1 MKRILFYLLL
11 VLFSFEK
18 ITAQQLKVTA
28 QLIISPP
35 FSPRVVD
42 FVDNPN
48 KQAALVIITNNGEA
62 ANTPVKIIGQ
72 ITNRTTGGR
81 IFTKSGYKPDVPILL
96 PPVGQP
102 LQIDFGQENR
112 GFVDIKNTEIVG
124 FDKATQDQ
132 IILSG
137 IFPQGYYDFCVYV
150 VPYDVNVENF
160 QNITGQCQSIPLTF
174 VEPPRLTLPA
184 CGYKMIKRENVPQQ
198 QVFTWSP
205 PVGNISGAQLR
216 YDFYLLKVPD
226 GQNPN
231 DAMDNAI
238 KFNVGNPFTE
248 KDIVSTSL
256 NYTQAEPELSLGK
269 YVWRVVAK
277 DQRGEAVFQN
287 DGQSQIC
294 TFEVE
299 APLALPVPPAPPRQA
314 QVPLIGASTCKD
326 TELPADKTAIYPQ
339 EELVGKALKLGKF
352 ELKVDEISK
361 NGNGYDGNGRVF
373 WNSIPIKVVFTNI
386 NFNAAYEIFSGDA
399 QADNT
404 NYDFPDPKGITKMST
419 WKQLA
424 KGGQG
429 FDIGSYIDAIE
440 GNAIQKVSALAAV
453 KLPVGVPTKAGFI
466 GINYMRFSPH
476 GADMGAL
483 FNLKMPEANQFL
495 SMAAVDVCMVPNKAF
510 AGDANLILVDDFKFP
525 ELPFNFIQGKYP
537 NPDDSGTYARIAGD
551 SLHHVH
557 AVMDLNFGDSFLKLD
572 DGTGKVVAGDVK
584 ARMITDFLAWN
595 DWVATVTM
603 PTFTVDGLKDFTI
616 NGVNAFYDHSDK
628 RNPVD
633 FHVPNEYKGD
643 RGMTFRGLY
652 MKKTEVKLPPKLKG
666 TKDQRLGFVTSD
678 FIIDDSNEITAVIEP
693 MNKSVVDYSTG
704 KIGDWGF
711 SIDDFKIKIVQN
723 RFELGMMKGK
733 LQFPISNDYLS
744 YSCNLRS
751 NLDTMQFVI
760 DAKEDY
766 DVPIMMARM
775 KLSKNSSFLL
785 EFNGNTKKID
795 LDLSGSASIGLT
807 QKSPIAIPLV
817 KFEHFRLANSKIKP
831 TMQGEKE
838 LYLDEGEWKLLGGLW
853 DNKKDPKDNNKQG
866 GGPAFEDAYL
876 PTTVA
881 VENEDKANLA
891 GFPIELTP
899 PKFVYRGLD
908 AIGFGF
914 GVKVNV
920 GGGDN
925 TIVGAETKVEILGK
939 LSYVNGKMTPAFSKV
954 NLEKI
959 MIKGAV
965 GPATVEGELRL
976 FDEDALYGTG
986 FIGSA
991 KVKIPKVATVKAT
1004 LQFGSK
1010 GFYYGYVDA
1019 SVLLTPG
1026 IAVVPP
1032 LMCAGFGGGFY
1043 FNMKMNTPL
1052 AQTIKD
1058 VAPNTQTT
1066 LAGSSNTGINYTPML
1081 GSYGIKA
1088 NVYMSLADKKMILAN
1103 LGIEA
1108 SIANGAFNNFTA
1120 SGKAKVL
1127 SLDEDPN
1134 RNGQCLLT
1142 AQTTVT
1148 ITPSSFDM
1156 NADVEVE
1163 PLPGFAKVLVPFRMH
1178 FADTWHVK
1186 VGDPAEGAK
1195 KVDFKLLQVGSEND
1209 ALYVYL
1215 GAKAY
1220 FAFGNDLGG
1229 MPALP
1234 KEVQEFLLAKE
1245 NVNDNRSNVVEAANT
1260 KGEMKVNDDGEPIGN
1275 PMTFSVLAGAR
1286 LDGRLKVAVGPL
1298 SANATI
1304 IAGFDAALSKGLKC
1318 NGQNIAGL
1326 YGWYANTQIYA
1337 YANGNVSVSGKV
1349 FGSRFNVKLMDLT
1362 AGALLRGGLPEP
1374 TWGEGRLR
1382 VKGEVLGGLV
1392 KVDTDFDFDFGH
1404 KCEAVFAGDPLEN
1417 IKVIAELNP
1426 KKGEKDVDTNGDL
1439 QAVFNM
1445 GMDTDYS
1452 IALPDGQLR
1461 TYYFTVQDYSLTN
1474 LKTNQKYTAIGAKQ
1488 WVNNNEQLIL
1498 PLNGHLKSETN
1509 YAFKVQVRLWERV
1522 NNGLQDPFID
1532 ESGVR
1537 EQRFEE
1543 AENVFTSGKQPDFI
1557 RWKDVAYTWP
1567 MDGQNYFLKNQ
1578 TPKIVISGDIPDELL
1593 EDINNLIYSRKDYE
1607 YTAYF
1612 VPENMGD
1619 TLKTSLQYQAPSA
1632 GAQGKI
1638 LADIPANLKNSTVY
1652 RLELH
1657 KIKVKKL
1664 ETIRFNNAILRGY
1677 QQVGKVNDNGLAAY
1691 QIKFNT
1697 LTNNQNQTAQSNDKV
1712 MFSLAFKTSQYN
1724 TFQEK
1729 MAATS
1734 FQTSKYEDETTPQ
1747 SNAYL
1752 FIKAT
1757 PTEGAENFEDDE
1769 LKEHKFSSRGV
1780 LQPALLTVSTPA
1792 FSQGNTEFDRD
1803 ANSTI
1808 YSILAEIQYG
1818 YVGQVTPSY
1827 TDLRNFSYQPT
1838 KSVVMGRVLPTIG
1851 NVLLKDLRSINIDDI
1866 LKGNNE
1872 TGKDENG
1879 LTNPVANVSPASSK
1893 LFAWNAVGSS
1903 KLLVLSGIYGFSIN
1917 EAPTKSY
1924 QFTLKSDFI
1933 AYNDFMAVR
1942 MFGEKVQRVRNTYQ
1956 QYFGNNWKNQMARSA
1971 NTEISFASKTL
1982 HITASYA
1989 GLLNN
1994 PATLDRFG
2002 DYTSVDYYIF
2012 KKRKN
2017 GSITKINLIYQ
2028 PYPGASEVSVTK
2040 DIQVGASPVFIP
2052 PAVYPV
2058 MQSNIPNAKAASYFV
2073 RPACFNCDR

>member
-11 VLFSFEK
+11 VFLAFQK
-18 ITAQQLKVTA
+18 IQAQQLKVTV
-28 QLIISPP
+28 QLILAPP
-35 FSPRVVD
+35 YSPRVVD

-48 KQAALVIITNNGEA
+48 KQSAIVIITNNGEPV
-62 ANTPVKIIGQ
+62 NTPVKIVGQ
-72 ITNRTTGGR
+72 ITNRSTGGK
-81 IFTKSGYKPDVPILL
+81 IFTSANYKPDVPILL
-96 PPVGQP
+96 NPVGQP
-102 LQIDFGQENR
+102 MQINFGQANS
-112 GFVDIKNTEIVG
+112 GFIDANNTEVVG
-124 FDKATQDQ
+124 FDKATKDQ
-132 IILSG
+132 IVLSG
-137 IFPQGYYDFCVYV
+137 IFPQGYYDFCVYA
-150 VPYDVNVENF
+150 VPYDATVQSF
-160 QNITGQCQSIPLTF
+160 QNITGQCQTIPLAF
-174 VEPPRLTLPA
+174 VEPPRLTMPS

-205 PVGNISGAQLR
+205 PIGNISGGQIR

-248 KDIVSTSL
+248 KDIISTSL
-256 NYTQAEPELSLGK
+256 NYTQAEPELMVGK
-269 YVWRVVAK
+269 YVWRIVAK
-277 DQRGEAVFQN
+277 DQSGEAVFQN

-294 TFEVE
+294 TFDVE
-299 APLALPVPPAPPRQA
+299 APPAIPALPPPPRQA
-314 QVPLIGASTCKD
+314 QVALVGASSCKD
-326 TELPADKTAIYPQ
+326 TQLPDDKTAIYPN
-339 EELVGKALKLGKF
+339 EELVGKKLKLGKF
-352 ELKVDEISK
+352 DLSIDEISK
-361 NGNGYDGNGRVF
+361 KGDGYDGNGRVF

-386 NFNAAYEIFSGDA
+386 NFNAAYQIFSGDA

-404 NYDFPDPKGITKMST
+404 QYNFPDPKELTKMST

-429 FDIGSYIDAIE
+429 FDIGSYVDAIE
-440 GNAIQKVSALAAV
+440 ENSIQKVNALLAV
-453 KLPVGVPTKAGFI
+453 KLPVGIPTKAGFI
-466 GINYMRFSPH
+466 GINYMRFSAH

-483 FNLKMPEANQFL
+483 FNMKMPEANQFL

-510 AGDANLILVDDFKFP
+510 AGDANLILVDDFKIP
-525 ELPFNFIQGKYP
+525 AIPFNFIQGKYP

-551 SLHHVH
+551 SIQHVH

-572 DGTGKVVAGDVK
+572 DGTGKVIAGDVK
-584 ARMITDFLAWN
+584 ARMVTDFLTWN
-595 DWVATVTM
+595 DWVATVNM
-603 PTFTVDGLKDFTI
+603 PAFTVDGLKDFTI

-633 FHVPNEYKGD
+633 FHVPDEYKGD
-643 RGMTFRGLY
+643 RGATFRGLY
-652 MKKTEVKLPPKLKG
+652 MKKTEVKLPTKLKG
-666 TKDQRLGFVTSD
+666 TNDQRLGFVTSD
-678 FIIDDSNEITAVIEP
+678 FIIDDSNEVTAVIEP
-693 MNKSVVDYSTG
+693 SNKPVVDYSTG

-760 DAKEDY
+760 EAKENY

-775 KLSKNSSFLL
+775 KLDKNSSFLL

-817 KFEHFRLANSKIKP
+817 KFEHFKVSNTKIKP

-838 LYLDEGEWKLLGGLW
+838 LYLDEGEWTLLGGLW
-853 DNKKDPKDNNKQG
+853 DNKKDDKNANKQG
-866 GGPAFEDAYL
+866 GGPAFDDENL
-876 PTTVA
+876 PTFTP
-881 VENEDKANLA
+881 VEDENKANLV

-899 PKFVYRGLD
+899 PKFIFRGMD

-954 NLEKI
+954 ALEKI

-976 FDEDALYGTG
+976 FDEDAVFGTG

-1004 LQFGSK
+1004 LQFGNK

-1019 SVLLTPG
+1019 SVLLTPS
-1026 IAVVPP
+1026 IAVLPP
-1032 LMCAGFGGGFY
+1032 LMCSGFGGGIY

-1052 AQTIKD
+1052 AKTITN
-1058 VAPNTQTT
+1058 VVPNAQTT
-1066 LAGSSNTGINYTPML
+1066 RAGTSNTGINYVPML

-1108 SIANGAFNNFTA
+1108 SIANGAFSNFTA

-1127 SLDEDPN
+1127 SLDEDPDK
-1134 RNGQCLLT
+1134 NGQCLLT
-1142 AQTTVT
+1142 AQTSVT

-1156 NADVEVE
+1156 SADVEVE
-1163 PLPGFAKVLVPFRMH
+1163 PIPGFVKVTVPFRMH

-1186 VGDPAEGAK
+1186 VGDPAEGK
-1195 KVDFKLLQVGSEND
+1195 QKVAFKLLQVGSPED

-1229 MPALP
+1229 VPALP
-1234 KEVQEFLLAKE
+1234 QEVQTFLLGKE
-1245 NVNDNRSNVVEAANT
+1245 NVNDNRNDVVEAAKS
-1260 KGEMKVNDDGEPIGN
+1260 KGDMQFNDDGEPVGN
-1275 PMTFSVLAGAR
+1275 PTRFSVLAGAR
-1286 LDGRLKVAVGPL
+1286 LDGHLKVAVGPL
-1298 SANATI
+1298 SANATL

-1318 NGQNIAGL
+1318 NGQEIVGL

-1337 YANGNVSVSGKV
+1337 YANGNVSVAGKV
-1349 FGSRFNVKLMDLT
+1349 FGKRFNVKLMDLT
-1362 AGALLRGGLPEP
+1362 AGALLWGGLPEP

-1382 VKGEVLGGLV
+1382 VAGSVLGGLV

-1404 KCEAVFAGDPLEN
+1404 KCKAVFSGDPLAD
-1417 IKVIAELNP
+1417 IKVISELSP

-1445 GMDTDYS
+1445 SMDTDYS
-1452 IALPDGQLR
+1452 IALPDGQPR
-1461 TYYFTVQDYSLTN
+1461 TYYFTVQNYSLTN
-1474 LKTNQKYTAIGAKQ
+1474 QKTNEKYNAIGAKQ

-1522 NNGLQDPFID
+1522 NNGLEDPYID
-1532 ESGVR
+1532 ETGVR

-1543 AENVFTSGKQPDFI
+1543 AENIFTSGKQPDFV
-1557 RWKDVAYTWP
+1557 RWEDVAYTWP

-1578 TPKIVISGDIPDELL
+1578 TSQIVISGDIPDELL
-1593 EDINNLIYSRKDYE
+1593 TGINIPIYAKKDYD
-1607 YTAYF
+1607 YQAYF
-1612 VPENMGD
+1612 IPESAGD
-1619 TLKTSLQYQAPSA
+1619 TLKTAIQYQAPTA

-1638 LADIPANLKNSTVY
+1638 LANIPANLQNSKVY

-1657 KIKVKKL
+1657 KLKVKQYEAINFSNSINRDFVKIG
-1664 ETIRFNNAILRGY
+1664 TGNNAT
-1677 QQVGKVNDNGLAAY
+1677 AY
-1691 QIKFNT
+1691 QIKFNS
-1697 LTNNQNQTAQSNDKV
+1697 LKIQNKQGESTDKV
-1712 MFSLAFKTSQYN
+1712 MFSLAFKTSQFN

-1729 MAATS
+1729 MASTT
-1734 FQTSKYEDETTPQ
+1734 FQTSKYEDENNPQ

-1752 FIKAT
+1752 FIKAV
-1757 PTEGAENFEDDE
+1757 PSDGAENFEDDE
-1769 LKEHKFSSRGV
+1769 MKEHKFSSRGA
-1780 LQPALLTVSTPA
+1780 LQSALLTASVPA
-1792 FSQGNTEFDRD
+1792 FSQGNTEFDKY
-1803 ANSTI
+1803 ANTNI
-1808 YSILAEIQYG
+1808 YSILTEIQYG
-1818 YVGQVTPSY
+1818 YVGQVNPNY
-1827 TDLRNFSYQPT
+1827 NNLRNIAYQPT
-1838 KSVVMGRVLPTIG
+1838 QSIAMGRALAVFGALEPYNGNTI
-1851 NVLLKDLRSINIDDI
+1851 KDI
-1866 LKGNNE
+1866 LGGNNA
-1872 TGKDENG
+1872 GVPKDENG
-1879 LTNPVANVSPASSK
+1879 LGASIGSASSK
-1893 LFAWNAVGSS
+1893 MMTMDASIS
-1903 KLLVLSGIYGFSIN
+1903 KSVVSQLVLLSGIYGFTVN
-1917 EAPTKSY
+1917 DAPARPY
-1924 QFTLKSDFI
+1924 QFTLKSDFL
-1933 AYNDFMAVR
+1933 AYHDFMAVR
-1942 MFGEKVQRVRNTYQ
+1942 SFGEKVQRVRSIYQ
-1956 QYFGNNWKNQMARSA
+1956 QYFGNNWKTQMERSS
-1971 NTEISFASKTL
+1971 NSEISFASKTVG
-1982 HITASYA
+1982 ITASYE

-1994 PATLDRFG
+1994 PSIFDRFG
-2002 DYTSVDYYIF
+2002 NYVIADYYSF

-2017 GSITKINLIYQ
+2017 GSIAKVNLTYQ
-2028 PYPGASEVSVTK
+2028 PYPGATKALVSK
-2040 DIQVGASPVFIP
+2040 DIQVGASPILMAPVYNQAIP
-2052 PAVYPV
+2052 ASV
-2058 MQSNIPNAKAASYFV
+2058 PNARASSYFV
-2073 RPACFNCDR
+2073 NVSCFNCDR

>member
-11 VLFSFEK
+11 LLVGFQK
-18 ITAQQLKVTA
+18 VQAQQLKVTV
-28 QLIISPP
+28 QLILSPP
-35 FSPRVVD
+35 FSPRVID

-48 KQAALVIITNNGEA
+48 KQAAIVLITNNGEPV
-62 ANTPVKIIGQ
+62 NTPIKIVGQ
-72 ITNRTTGGR
+72 ITNRSTGGR
-81 IFTKSGYKPDVPILL
+81 IFTSANYKPNVPLL
-96 PPVGQP
+96 LNPVGQP
-102 LQIDFGQENR
+102 LQVNFGQENS
-112 GFVDIKNTEIVG
+112 GFIDANNTQVVG
-124 FDKATQDQ
+124 FDKATKDQ
-132 IILSG
+132 IVLSG
-137 IFPQGYYDFCVYV
+137 IFPQGYYDFCVYA
-150 VPYDVNVENF
+150 VPYDANVESF
-160 QNITGQCQSIPLTF
+160 QNLSGQCQSIPLTF
-174 VEPPRLTLPA
+174 VEPPRLTLPS
-184 CGYKMIKRENVPQQ
+184 CDYKMIKRENVQQQ

-205 PVGNISGAQLR
+205 PVGNISGAQIR
-216 YDFYLLKVPD
+216 YDFYLLKVPE

-238 KFNVGNPFTE
+238 KFNVGNPFIE

-256 NYTQAEPELSLGK
+256 NYTQAEPELTVGK

-277 DQRGEAVFQN
+277 DQSGEAVFQN

-294 TFEVE
+294 TFDVE
-299 APLALPVPPAPPRQA
+299 VPPAIPAPPPPPRQA
-314 QVPLIGASTCKD
+314 QVALVGASSCKD
-326 TELPADKTAIYPQ
+326 TQLPADKTAVYPQ
-339 EELVGKALKLGKF
+339 EELVGKTLKLGKF

-361 NGNGYDGNGRVF
+361 NGDGYDGNGRVF
-373 WNSIPIKVVFTNI
+373 WNSVPIKVVFTKI

-404 NYDFPDPKGITKMST
+404 KYNFPDPKEITKMST

-429 FDIGSYIDAIE
+429 FDIGSYVDAIE
-440 GNAIQKVSALAAV
+440 ENSLQKVSALLAV

-510 AGDANLILVDDFKFP
+510 AGDANLILVDDFKIP

-551 SLHHVH
+551 SLQHVH

-572 DGTGKVVAGDVK
+572 DGTGKVIAGDVK
-584 ARMITDFLAWN
+584 ARMVTDFLTWN
-595 DWVATVTM
+595 DWVGTVNM

-616 NGVNAFYDHSDK
+616 NGINAFYDHSDK

-633 FHVPNEYKGD
+633 FHVPDEYKGD

-652 MKKTEVKLPPKLKG
+652 MKKTEVKLPTKLKG
-666 TKDQRLGFVTSD
+666 TNEQRLGFITSD

-693 MNKSVVDYSTG
+693 TNKPVVDYSTG

-760 DAKEDY
+760 DAKENY
-766 DVPIMMARM
+766 DVPIMLAKM
-775 KLSKNSSFLL
+775 KLDKNSNFLL
-785 EFNGNTKKID
+785 EFNGDNKKID
-795 LDLSGSASIGLT
+795 LDLSGSASIGLS
-807 QKSPIAIPLV
+807 QKSLIAIPLV
-817 KFEHFRLANSKIKP
+817 KFEHFRVSNTKIKP

-838 LYLDEGEWKLLGGLW
+838 LYLDEGQWTLLGGLW
-853 DNKKDPKDNNKQG
+853 DNKKDEKDKSKQS
-866 GGPAFEDAYL
+866 GGPSFNDEFL
-876 PTTVA
+876 PTYTP
-881 VENEDKANLA
+881 VEDENKANLV

-920 GGGDN
+920 GGDDN

-939 LSYVNGKMTPAFSKV
+939 LSYVNGKMSPAFSKV

-976 FDEDALYGTG
+976 FDEDAVYGTG

-1004 LQFGSK
+1004 LQFGNK

-1019 SVLLTPG
+1019 SVLLTPS

-1032 LMCAGFGGGFY
+1032 LMCSGFGGGIY

-1052 AQTIKD
+1052 SQTIKD

-1066 LAGSSNTGINYTPML
+1066 RAGTNNTGINYTPML

-1108 SIANGAFNNFTA
+1108 SIANGAFSNFTA

-1134 RNGQCLLT
+1134 RNGQCLLM
-1142 AQTTVT
+1142 AQTSVT

-1163 PLPGFAKVLVPFRMH
+1163 PIPGFPKVVVPFRMH

-1186 VGDPAEGAK
+1186 IGDPAEGK
-1195 KVDFKLLQVGSEND
+1195 QKVEFKLLQVGSEDD
-1209 ALYVYL
+1209 ALYAYL
-1215 GAKAY
+1215 AAKAY
-1220 FAFGNDLGG
+1220 FAFGNDIGG
-1229 MPALP
+1229 IPNLP
-1234 KEVQEFLLAKE
+1234 SEVQTFLLAKE
-1245 NVNDNRSNVVEAANT
+1245 NVNDNRNDVVDAAKT
-1260 KGEMKVNDDGEPIGN
+1260 KGEMQFNEDGEPIGN
-1275 PMTFSVLAGAR
+1275 PLTFRLLAGAR
-1286 LDGRLKVAVGPL
+1286 VDGRLKVAVGPL
-1298 SANATI
+1298 SADATL

-1318 NGQNIAGL
+1318 NGQEIVGL
-1326 YGWYANTQIYA
+1326 YGWYANAQIYA
-1337 YANGNVSVSGKV
+1337 YANGKVSVAGKV
-1349 FGSRFNVKLMDLT
+1349 FGKRFNVKLMDLT
-1362 AGALLRGGLPEP
+1362 AGALLWGGLPEP

-1382 VKGEVLGGLV
+1382 VKGEVLAGLV
-1392 KVDTDFDFDFGH
+1392 KVDTDFDFDFGQ
-1404 KCEAVFAGDPLEN
+1404 KCKPVFNGDPLAD
-1417 IKVIAELNP
+1417 IKVISELSP
-1426 KKGEKDVDTNGDL
+1426 KKGEKEVDTNGDL

-1445 GMDTDYS
+1445 SMDTDYS
-1452 IALPDGQLR
+1452 IALPDGQPR
-1461 TYYFTVQDYSLTN
+1461 TYYFTVQEYSLM
-1474 LKTNQKYTAIGAKQ
+1474 NQKTHEKFQAIGAKQ

-1522 NNGLQDPFID
+1522 NGGLENPYID
-1532 ESGVR
+1532 ETGVR

-1543 AENVFTSGKQPDFI
+1543 AENIFTSGKQPDFV
-1557 RWKDVAYTWP
+1557 RWEDVAYTWP

-1578 TPKIVISGDIPDELL
+1578 TTKAVISGDIPDELL
-1593 EDINNLIYSRKDYE
+1593 EGINANNFILRDYDFK
-1607 YTAYF
+1607 AYF
-1612 VPENMGD
+1612 IAENGSD
-1619 TLKTSLQYQAPSA
+1619 TLKTAMQYQAPSA
-1632 GAQGKI
+1632 GGQGKI
-1638 LADIPANLKNSTVY
+1638 LADIPAGLQNSKVY

-1657 KIKVKKL
+1657 KIKIKKYEL
-1664 ETIRFNNAILRGY
+1664 ANFTNTIQRTYQNAGSGNNA
-1677 QQVGKVNDNGLAAY
+1677 AAY
-1691 QIKFNT
+1691 QIRFNA
-1697 LTNNQNQTAQSNDKV
+1697 LKPLDKKASQNDKV

-1729 MAATS
+1729 MAATT
-1734 FQTSKYEDETTPQ
+1734 FQNAKYEDEITPQ

-1752 FIKAT
+1752 FIKAV
-1757 PTEGAENFEDDE
+1757 PTDGTENFEDE
-1769 LKEHKFSSRGV
+1769 EMKEHKFSSRGA
-1780 LQPALLTVSTPA
+1780 LQPALLTVNTPA
-1792 FSQGNTEFDRD
+1792 FSQGVSEFDRF
-1803 ANSTI
+1803 ANSNI
-1808 YSILAEIQYG
+1808 YSILTEIQYG
-1818 YVGQVTPSY
+1818 YVGQVSPNY
-1827 TDLRNFSYQPT
+1827 NDLRNIAYQPS
-1838 KSVVMGRVLPTIG
+1838 KSVVMGRALPLLGNIG
-1851 NVLLKDLRSINIDDI
+1851 VRDPFNGNISDI
-1866 LKGNNE
+1866 LNGNN
-1872 TGKDENG
+1872 TLTKDENG
-1879 LTNPVANVSPASSK
+1879 LGTSIGSASSK
-1893 LFAWNAVGSS
+1893 MISMDASIS
-1903 KLLVLSGIYGFSIN
+1903 KTVASQMVFLSGIYGFAVN
-1917 EAPTKSY
+1917 DAPTKPY
-1924 QFTLKSDFI
+1924 QFTIKSDFI

-1942 MFGEKVQRVRNTYQ
+1942 SFGEKVQRVRSMYQ
-1956 QYFGNNWKNQMARSA
+1956 QYFGNNWQNQMGRMG
-1971 NTEISFASKTL
+1971 NTEISFGSKTVS
-1982 HITASYA
+1982 ISASYA

-1994 PATLDRFG
+1994 PATFDRFG

-2017 GSITKINLIYQ
+2017 GSTVKVNLTYQ
-2028 PYPGASEVSVTK
+2028 PYPGANQVTVTK
-2040 DIQVGASPVFIP
+2040 DIQLGASPISFAPVANQAIP
-2052 PAVYPV
+2052 A
-2058 MQSNIPNAKAASYFV
+2058 NIPNARVAGYFSN
-2073 RPACFNCDR
+2073 PACFNCDR